1 MMNNLYEYID
11 PIASPYEAFCSDS
24 ENAGSGLP
32 IPAHWHYY
40 AELLY
45 ILEGRVRIS
54 MENAVKICGE
64 DTVILFPPRCV
75 HGIDAFDKS
84 ERVRYYVVK
93 FDSGNLPSGRADNI
107 SLRSS
112 LHGISASVY
121 PCDFAPD
128 KIKEMNL
135 LPLFVEIVKE
145 YREKDYAYSMIFT
158 ADICKIMVKLIRCWQ
173 KEGYLLPTP
182 GIHPSY
188 ELGFDLISEYIDS
201 HYFEELTAKKLA
213 AMCGMSHSTF
223 SGNFYRR
230 YGKTCKEYI
239 TATRINVA
247 ENMLLFSNY
256 DVSFIAHEVGY
267 SDCSYF
273 IRCYK
278 KLKGVTPNQARKARG

>member
-1 MMNNLYEYID
+1 MNNLYEYID

-93 FDSGNLPSGRADNI
+93 FDSGNLPSGRTDNI

-112 LHGISASVY
+112 LQGISASVY

-135 LPLFVEIVKE
+135 LPLFEEIVKE

-201 HYFEELTAKKLA
+201 HYFEELTVEKLS
-213 AMCGMSHSTF
+213 AMCNMSHSTF
-223 SGNFYRR
+223 FHEFLPALWKDLQGIYHGDTDQCRR
-230 YGKTCKEYI
+230 KY
-239 TATRINVA
+239 AS
-247 ENMLLFSNY
+247 FSNY
-256 DVSFIAHEVGY
+256 DVSFIAQEVGY
-267 SDCSYF
+267 ADCSYF

-278 KLKGVTPNQARKARG
+278 KLKGITPKQARKERK